1 MKNKQ
6 LLIIKACRPDQ
17 WTKNLLVFSA
27 PLFAFQFANYQ
38 LWIKSLYAFLS
49 FCLISSA
56 VYLINDVV
64 DSEADKKHPVKKFRP
79 IASGLL
85 SKKYALIFS
94 FVLICISFL
103 IAKSIQILFIGLIA
117 IYLIIQTIYSLKLKN
132 QPLLDLQCIAS
143 GFLLRAISGGIAAD
157 LELSP
162 WFLLSVWLISLF
174 LAVEKRKAE
183 LKLFNN
189 KNYMSRKVLRRYSL
203 ELLSRI
209 ETLVLNSAFITY
221 SLWSAGPILNGAK
234 TSWMLAT
241 IPFVLTGIL
250 RYQLIS
256 DEFNSTKYNQE
267 NINRSPERPER
278 LIFYDK
284 GIRYILLFWFLEV
297 LIIGFFSK

>member
-1 MKNKQ
+1 MKNKF

-64 DSEADKKHPVKKFRP
+64 DAEADKKHPVKKFRP

-94 FVLICISFL
+94 FVLIFISFL
-103 IAKSIQILFIGLIA
+103 IAKSIQILFLGLIA

-143 GFLLRAISGGIAAD
+143 GFLLRAISGGMAAD

-183 LKLFNN
+183 LKLVNN

-203 ELLSRI
+203 ELLTRI

-256 DEFNSTKYNQE
+256 DEFNSSNYNQE

-284 GIRYILLFWFLEV
+284 GIRYIILFWFLEV
-297 LIIGFFSK
+297 LIIGFFSN

>member
-64 DSEADKKHPVKKFRP
+64 DAEADKKHPVKKFRP

-103 IAKSIQILFIGLIA
+103 IAKSIQDS
-117 IYLIIQTIYSLKLKN
+117 IY
-132 QPLLDLQCIAS
+132 
-143 GFLLRAISGGIAAD
+143 
-157 LELSP
+157 
-162 WFLLSVWLISLF
+162 W
-174 LAVEKRKAE
+174 
-183 LKLFNN
+183 
-189 KNYMSRKVLRRYSL
+189 
-203 ELLSRI
+203 
-209 ETLVLNSAFITY
+209 
-221 SLWSAGPILNGAK
+221 
-234 TSWMLAT
+234 
-241 IPFVLTGIL
+241 
-250 RYQLIS
+250 
-256 DEFNSTKYNQE
+256 
-267 NINRSPERPER
+267 INCNLPNHTN
-278 LIFYDK
+278 
-284 GIRYILLFWFLEV
+284 YIL
-297 LIIGFFSK
+297 IKT

>member
-1 MKNKQ
+1 M
-6 LLIIKACRPDQ
+6 
-17 WTKNLLVFSA
+17 
-27 PLFAFQFANYQ
+27 
-38 LWIKSLYAFLS
+38 
-49 FCLISSA
+49 
-56 VYLINDVV
+56 
-64 DSEADKKHPVKKFRP
+64 
-79 IASGLL
+79 
-85 SKKYALIFS
+85 
-94 FVLICISFL
+94 
-103 IAKSIQILFIGLIA
+103 IA

-203 ELLSRI
+203 ELLSKI